1 MVARVDG
8 SLGIDEHVRT
18 LGALLIVFGVVA
30 GLGALVGLLAVGTPF
45 ALMRLAAQAGTAESM
60 MTPILQVY
68 GALLMLSGLLLSVPA
83 VIAGAG
89 MRRFQPW
96 ARDISMVVCSL
107 MLLHFPIGTFL
118 GLYGFWV
125 MLSPEVEPL
134 FSPRR

>member
-1 MVARVDG
+1 M
-8 SLGIDEHVRT
+8 GIDEHVRA

-30 GLGALVGLLAVGTPF
+30 GIGAVIGLLAVGSPF
-45 ALMRLAAQAGTAESM
+45 ALMRLASQAGTAESM
-60 MTPILQVY
+60 MTPVMQVF
-68 GALLMLSGLLLSVPA
+68 GALLILAGLVLGVPA
-83 VIAGAG
+83 IIAGHAL
-89 MRRFQPW
+89 RRFLPW

-107 MLLHFPIGTFL
+107 MLIYLPVGTML